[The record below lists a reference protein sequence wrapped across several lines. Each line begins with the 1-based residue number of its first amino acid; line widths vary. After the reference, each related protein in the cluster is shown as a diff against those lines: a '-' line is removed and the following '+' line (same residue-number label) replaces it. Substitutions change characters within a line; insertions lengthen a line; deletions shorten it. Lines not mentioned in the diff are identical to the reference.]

1 MKLFGTDVHGSQRRY
16 AEVRRELGYDDQVD
30 RQERYP
36 NEHYGGEPY
45 RGPERN
51 GRDDRRLWFASEGGP
66 RAR

>member
-1 MKLFGTDVHGSQRRY
+1 MELFSTDWHGSRRRS
-16 AEVRRELGYDDQVD
+16 AEVEGERGYADQVY
-30 RQERYP
+30 REERYP

-66 RAR
+66 AAR